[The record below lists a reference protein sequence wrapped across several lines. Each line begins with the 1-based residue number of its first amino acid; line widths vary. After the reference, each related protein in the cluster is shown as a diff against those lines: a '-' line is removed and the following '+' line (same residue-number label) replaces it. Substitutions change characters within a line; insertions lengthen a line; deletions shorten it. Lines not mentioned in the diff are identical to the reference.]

1 MTPNK
6 KNLRRVLAM
15 TTLSVYPQAN
25 PEQPN
30 KVLTHVEDIVSTL
43 AEVGVRFAR
52 WPAPTAPLT
61 DTSTAAVLSAYQAQ
75 ISQLSSETG
84 LFAVDVLGLASVQS
98 QAVELR
104 ASFLHERSYAAD
116 HVQLC
121 VAGRGLLA
129 LHFGEQ
135 VFEILCER
143 GDLIELSAGV
153 KHWLDIGEK
162 ADFLAIRLF
171 ATVDD
176 ALPSVTGDP
185 IGERFTRLEAWM

>member
-84 LFAVDVLGLASVQS
+84 FFAVDVPPITYSCVWLGGGCWLCTLASRC
-98 QAVELR
+98 LR
-104 ASFLHERSYAAD
+104 F
-116 HVQLC
+116 C
-121 VAGRGLLA
+121 VR
-129 LHFGEQ
+129 
-135 VFEILCER
+135 
-143 GDLIELSAGV
+143 
-153 KHWLDIGEK
+153 K
-162 ADFLAIRLF
+162 A
-171 ATVDD
+171 T
-176 ALPSVTGDP
+176 
-185 IGERFTRLEAWM
+185 